1 MQRKL
6 VLPAARRAFTAAV
19 VCLASFVVD
28 GAARAQ
34 APRPPIVLVL
44 DPCARVDAQEVRRL
58 VPIEMGA
65 PLGAGAGDPRDT
77 TRVSVGCVA
86 GAPQVVRLEV
96 RDPMTGRT
104 LDRDVTL
111 EGVSKA
117 DQARLV
123 AIASVELVAASQGGP
138 GRVPEAAPVVAPP
151 REALV
156 LTAQAA
162 PAPPRWR
169 ALASGSLRVFA
180 GLPRALVGGALAT
193 ERELPRRLDLTAD
206 VAVEGAAQP
215 TALGDVDALVAS
227 LGLVGS
233 LRGARGRATWAAG
246 VGARGGVARLA
257 GQGEASALGVVQ
269 ARTVSA
275 PWIGPLVAA
284 RATVALGRARAF
296 VASLGAEAG
305 YVTSDVVGHVA
316 GHADVG
322 VRGVW
327 WGATLG
333 MGFGH

>member
-6 VLPAARRAFTAAV
+6 VLPAARRAFTAVVV
-19 VCLASFVVD
+19 VCLTAVAS
-28 GAARAQ
+28 GARAQ

-96 RDPMTGRT
+96 RDPTSGRT

-117 DQARLV
+117 NQARLV
-123 AIASVELVAASQGGP
+123 AIASVELVAASQGDP
-138 GRVPEAAPVVAPP
+138 GHALEAAPALVVAARPAPP
-151 REALV
+151 PPE
-156 LTAQAA
+156 
-162 PAPPRWR
+162 PPRWR

-180 GLPRALVGGALAT
+180 GLPRALVGGALAV
-193 ERELPRRLDLTAD
+193 ERQLPHRFDLSAD
-206 VAVEGAAQP
+206 VDVAGAAQP

-227 LGLVGS
+227 LGVVGS
-233 LRGARGRATWAAG
+233 LRGARGRATWEAG
-246 VGARGGVARLA
+246 VGARGGVARLV
-257 GQGEASALGVVQ
+257 GQGAPSALGVVQ
-269 ARTVSA
+269 ARTVAA
-275 PWIGPLVAA
+275 PWFGPLVAA
-284 RATVALGRARAF
+284 RATLAFGRAGAF
-296 VASLGAEAG
+296 LASLGAEAG
-305 YVTSDVVGHVA
+305 YVTADVVGHVV
-316 GHADVG
+316 GHPDVG

-333 MGFGH
+333 VGFAR

>member
-6 VLPAARRAFTAAV
+6 VLPAARRAFTVAAG
-19 VCLASFVVD
+19 CLAVLTA

-123 AIASVELVAASQGGP
+123 AIASVELVAASQGDP
-138 GRVPEAAPVVAPP
+138 GHALEAAPALVVAARPAPP
-151 REALV
+151 PPE
-156 LTAQAA
+156 
-162 PAPPRWR
+162 PPRWR

-180 GLPRALVGGALAT
+180 GLPRALVGGDLAL
-193 ERELPRRLDLTAD
+193 ERQLRRRFEVTAD
-206 VAVEGAAQP
+206 AAVEGAPQS

-227 LGLVGS
+227 LGVVGS
-233 LRGARGRATWAAG
+233 LRGARGRATWQAG
-246 VGARGGVARLA
+246 VGARGGVARLV
-257 GQGEASALGVVQ
+257 GQDAPSALGVVQ

-284 RATVALGRARAF
+284 RATLAFGRTF
-296 VASLGAEAG
+296 IASLGAEAG
-305 YVTSDVVGHVA
+305 YVTSEVVGHVV
-316 GHADVG
+316 GHPDVG
-322 VRGVW
+322 VRGAW
-327 WGATLG
+327 WGVTLG
-333 MGFGH
+333 VGFAR

>member
-6 VLPAARRAFTAAV
+6 VLPAARRAFTVVV
-19 VCLASFVVD
+19 VCLASFASASV
-28 GAARAQ
+28 ARAD

-58 VPIEMGA
+58 VPIEAGA

-123 AIASVELVAASQGGP
+123 AIASVELVAASQGDP
-138 GRVPEAAPVVAPP
+138 GHALEAAPGQALVVA
-151 REALV
+151 AK
-156 LTAQAA
+156 

-169 ALASGSLRVFA
+169 TLASGAMRAF
-180 GLPRALVGGALAT
+180 GGMPRALVGGDLAV
-193 ERELPRRLDLTAD
+193 ERQFPRRFDLIAD

-227 LGLVGS
+227 LGVVGS
-233 LRGARGRATWAAG
+233 LRGARGRATWEAG
-246 VGARGGVARLA
+246 VGARGGVARLV
-257 GQGEASALGVVQ
+257 GQGEPTALGAVQ

-275 PWIGPLVAA
+275 PWVGPLVAA
-284 RATVALGRARAF
+284 RATVAFGRAF
-296 VASLGAEAG
+296 LASLGAEAG

-322 VRGVW
+322 VRGAW

-333 MGFGH
+333 VGFAR